1 MMDSPKKFQRQVDAV
16 RARME
21 SGETLTTIRGFETGV
36 LRTASRM
43 YDIKKSGTP
52 VYSRWIYSGGRRI
65 KEYSLTP
72 FTGEDSQLS
81 MFGEET
87 ADA

>member
-1 MMDSPKKFQRQVDAV
+1 MTTSPKKFQSQVDSV

-21 SGETLTTIRGFETGV
+21 SGETLTTVRGFETGV

-43 YDIKKSGTP
+43 FDIKKSGTP
-52 VYSRWIYSGGRRI
+52 VYSRWIYSDGRRI

-72 FTGEDSQLS
+72 FDGDSQLS
-81 MFGEET
+81 LYGETE
-87 ADA
+87 DKP